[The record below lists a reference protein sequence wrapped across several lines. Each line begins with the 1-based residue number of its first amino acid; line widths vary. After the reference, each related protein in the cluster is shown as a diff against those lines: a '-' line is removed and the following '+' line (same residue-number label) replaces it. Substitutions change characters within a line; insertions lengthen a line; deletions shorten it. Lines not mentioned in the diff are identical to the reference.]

1 MIKATEGK
9 LMRIDRRI
17 RAKEFMALL
26 AVGRTKFY
34 DMLKKGAL
42 PTPTRLSEYN
52 VFWYESEAK
61 QEVEKYKKES
71 DMIAC

>member
-1 MIKATEGK
+1 MG
-9 LMRIDRRI
+9 IDRRV
-17 RAKEFMALL
+17 RAKEFMNLL

-34 DMLKKGAL
+34 DMLKKGQIPA
-42 PTPTRLSEYN
+42 PTRITETD
-52 VFWYESEAK
+52 VFWYESQVK

>member
-1 MIKATEGK
+1 ME
-9 LMRIDRRI
+9 IDRRI
-17 RAKEFMALL
+17 RAKEFMTLL

-34 DMLKKGAL
+34 DMLKKGEL
-42 PTPTRLSEYN
+42 PTPTRLSEYD
-52 VFWYESEAK
+52 VFWYESEVK